1 MFVIYIYIYIY
12 ILLCLHKLRL
22 QPYLIFF
29 LSFFSVGVWDDGNFI
44 LELEVGIKNGRNY
57 LGFEDQ
63 PDTVTFSEGYQDMIS
78 RRGITQN
85 CYESEV
91 WYYNIGCNK
100 V

>member
-1 MFVIYIYIYIY
+1 
-12 ILLCLHKLRL
+12 
-22 QPYLIFF
+22 
-29 LSFFSVGVWDDGNFI
+29 DDGNFI

-85 CYESEV
+85 CYESELQV
-91 WYYNIGCNK
+91 CPDCCRKGPNSLHCLGVRLTTYIQSSRK
-100 V
+100 